1 MSATS
6 LSEFPPLRNDLI
18 LRAVRGLPVSR
29 IPVWIMRQAGRY
41 LPEFRSVR
49 ENYDFFTICRTPTL
63 ACQVTLQPI
72 ERYDLDAAIIFS
84 DILVIPQALGLEVQ
98 MLPGVGPKFPH
109 PITQLHDLDRL
120 NWSVDVKKEL
130 SYVYEAITLTRH
142 QLAGRVPLIGFSG
155 APWTLLSYMIE
166 GGGSSTQSKAKR
178 WLYTQPD
185 ASHRILRLLTETI
198 ITHLVHQAVAGAQ
211 LLQVFESHAGAL
223 TPALFDT
230 FALPYLIQIVHGV
243 RSRLTTEA
251 GFSAERLPPL
261 IVFAKDGH
269 YALQQLVDSGY
280 DVIGLDWTIQPMQA
294 CALAGSKVALQGNLD
309 PCALYAP
316 DEELHLLVRNMLEQ
330 FKSSR
335 RYIVNL
341 GHGIYPDVDPDKV
354 NTFVNLVHKL
364 SASTSDGQSISYPS

>member
-6 LSEFPPLRNDLI
+6 LSEFPPLQNDLI

-49 ENYDFFTICRTPTL
+49 KNYDFFTMCRTPTL

-109 PITQLHDLDRL
+109 PITQLDDLDRL

-198 ITHLVHQAVAGAQ
+198 ITHLVQQAIAGAQ

-230 FALPYLIQIVHGV
+230 FALPYLIQVVHGV
-243 RSRLTTEA
+243 RSRLTNEA
-251 GFSAERLPPL
+251 GFSAEQLPPL

-269 YALQQLVDSGY
+269 YALRQLVDSGY
-280 DVIGLDWTIQPMQA
+280 DVIGLDWTVQPMQA
-294 CALAGSKVALQGNLD
+294 CALAGNKVALQGNLD

-330 FKSSR
+330 FKASR

-354 NTFVNLVHKL
+354 TTFVNLVHKL
-364 SASTSDGQSISYPS
+364 SASTLDS